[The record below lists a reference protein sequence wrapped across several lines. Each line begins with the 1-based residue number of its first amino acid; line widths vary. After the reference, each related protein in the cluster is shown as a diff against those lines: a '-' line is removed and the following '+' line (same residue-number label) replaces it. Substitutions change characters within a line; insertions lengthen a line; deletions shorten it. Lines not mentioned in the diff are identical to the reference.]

1 MTNGQSGFTL
11 GIVKASP
18 IDPIVADRSFSFWG
32 KLIELRIDVFVLLE
46 CSPIERLA
54 SPLRYMPIPAG
65 LMTEE
70 ARSAPSEPYAPP
82 IPVVLIEP
90 RDSVKL

>member
-18 IDPIVADRSFSFWG
+18 IDPTLPERSFSVWG
-32 KLIELRIDVFVLLE
+32 KLIELLSDVCVLLE
-46 CSPIERLA
+46 CNPIERLA

-70 ARSAPSEPYAPP
+70 ARSAPSEP
-82 IPVVLIEP
+82 
-90 RDSVKL
+90 